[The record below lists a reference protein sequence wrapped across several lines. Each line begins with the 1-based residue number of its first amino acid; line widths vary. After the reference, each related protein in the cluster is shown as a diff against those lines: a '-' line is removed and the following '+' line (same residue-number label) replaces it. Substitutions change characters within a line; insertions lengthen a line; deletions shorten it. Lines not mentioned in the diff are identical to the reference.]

1 MASLPRRAGTR
12 LMFVLGIVLSLLVYP
27 LTAGSPAAFA
37 QEALYPGANG
47 LVANTGGEAVLLRE
61 TPSWDAVVVSSYFEG
76 TPADVVEGP
85 VYSEDGAAWFG
96 VSIGGTFGYMAAG
109 YLAAGW
115 ETTEPAPVEMAAAAA
130 PVETAPAPVDPASTA
145 AGVPVATA
153 DLNLRAGPTYDDM
166 VLAIVPAGAPLTTTG
181 EWLDGF
187 AGVVYNG
194 QYGWVDSAW
203 LGSGEAAPAQAP
215 VQEVALL
222 QEAVP
227 AVDQSTLM
235 TDMAQPA
242 GTQAQAID
250 VANLRLGPSEGD
262 EVLRVLPAGAAVT
275 ITGETADG
283 WTPVWYNGTWGF
295 ISSGLL
301 TTDGAAPVT
310 LAQDAAF
317 ETYEATDDGSGEL
330 LATTL
335 SDVNLRS
342 GPDTVSPIL
351 ATIPAGVEL
360 FPLAGPEAGF
370 YQVDA
375 NGQVGWVSAE
385 YLQVT
390 VDYLQ
395 KGKRNK
401 NQSGKV
407 EGSEPAT
414 NAGSGGIIW
423 PVSGG
428 EWSIMQGYNGS
439 SHQNQD
445 SLWQYYYSLD
455 LVRNDGG
462 TAGQTVYSPVN
473 GTVRWTD
480 PGSGG
485 MSIDMGD
492 GYAVAMFHVTF
503 DGSLQAGT
511 PVSQGQPIGTI
522 SGSGG
527 PGFAGTPHLHF
538 TLWTSDDNG
547 NWDREAEPFVGK
559 YAISGMEF
567 PDTGGRQ
574 QHSGTTFYP

>member
-1 MASLPRRAGTR
+1 MVSLPRRAGIR
-12 LMFVLGIVLSLLVYP
+12 LMFVLGFVLSLIVYP
-27 LTAGSPAAFA
+27 LTAGSPTTLA
-37 QEALYPGANG
+37 QDALYPGAAG

-61 TPSWDAVVVSSYFEG
+61 APSWDAVVVSSYFEG
-76 TPADVVEGP
+76 TPADIVEGP
-85 VYSEDGAAWFG
+85 VYSEDGSAWFG
-96 VSIGGTFGYMAAG
+96 VSIGGTFGYLAAG

-115 ETTEPAPVEMAAAAA
+115 ETSEAAPVEMAVEAAPAEALLAPAAA
-130 PVETAPAPVDPASTA
+130 PADAASA
-145 AGVPVATA
+145 PVATA
-153 DLNLRAGPTYDDM
+153 DLNLRAGPSYNDM

-181 EWLDGF
+181 EWLEGF

-194 QYGWVDSAW
+194 QVGWVDGGW
-203 LGSGEAAPAQAP
+203 LGSGDAAPAPEAVLLQEAAPAVDDA
-215 VQEVALL
+215 ALPMD
-222 QEAVP
+222 A
-227 AVDQSTLM
+227 S
-235 TDMAQPA
+235 
-242 GTQAQAID
+242 AQAID
-250 VANLRLGPSEGD
+250 AANLRLGPSEAD
-262 EVLRVLPAGAAVT
+262 EVLAVLPAGAMVT
-275 ITGETADG
+275 IAGETTAEG
-283 WTPVWYNGTWGF
+283 WTPVLYDGLWGF
-295 ISSGLL
+295 VSAGLL
-301 TTDGAAPVT
+301 SSDGAAPVT
-310 LAQDAAF
+310 LAQDAAS
-317 ETYEATDDGSGEL
+317 ETYETSNDGSGEL
-330 LATTL
+330 IATTL

-360 FPLAGPEAGF
+360 FPLSGPESGF

-375 NGQVGWVSAE
+375 NGQVGWVAAE

-390 VDYLQ
+390 ADYMQ
-395 KGKRNK
+395 KGKRQNR
-401 NQSGKV
+401 SGKV
-407 EGSEPAT
+407 EDSEPAN
-414 NAGSGGIIW
+414 NAEANSGGIIW

-445 SLWQYYYSLD
+445 DLWQYYYSLD

-462 TAGQTVYSPVN
+462 TAGQTVISPVN

-492 GYAVAMFHVTF
+492 GHAVAMFHVAF

-511 PVSQGQPIGTI
+511 QVSQGQAIGSI
-522 SGSGG
+522 SGPGG

-547 NWDREAEPFVGK
+547 NWDRDAEPFVGK
-559 YAISGMEF
+559 YAISGMAF
-567 PDTGGRQ
+567 PDTGGRS